1 MTTRQSAV
9 ESEVPASEIANYIIP
24 RIFCVE
30 RASSGGSS
38 EGLWK
43 VDVAEGQESGHEAVA
58 ARSDAIEPGAGDLG
72 HEAVATKLGDEPGGA
87 LATAADISGRWVR
100 VEQRGEIAVTEA
112 VEEMTAVEGGGEES
126 SVVGRDGVEA
136 GDAFVA
142 DDTATAQA
150 VELYG
155 CLVGGLN
162 GPEGPT
168 PVFSRLHAELDPQ

>member
-1 MTTRQSAV
+1 LRGARKS
-9 ESEVPASEIANYIIP
+9 
-24 RIFCVE
+24 R
-30 RASSGGSS
+30 GGS

-43 VDVAEGQESGHEAVA
+43 VDLAEDQESGHKAVA

-72 HEAVATKLGDEPGGA
+72 DEAVATKLGDEPGGA
-87 LATAADISGRWVR
+87 LAAAADISGRGVQ
-100 VEQRGEIAVTEA
+100 VEQCGEVAITEV

-126 SVVGRDGVEA
+126 SVVRRDGVEA

-155 CLVGGLN
+155 CLVCVG
-162 GPEGPT
+162 
-168 PVFSRLHAELDPQ
+168 